1 MKFGISDCEVPHV
14 PAFKH
19 RVRIYSVLTEK
30 AKKKRKR
37 IWATLIFR
45 LCDSSEFKYK
55 CWGMLSVCVCVYTLV
70 WLKFKIK
77 RGWII
82 IIIIKL

>member
-1 MKFGISDCEVPHV
+1 VKFGISDCEVPHV

-37 IWATLIFR
+37 I
-45 LCDSSEFKYK
+45 
-55 CWGMLSVCVCVYTLV
+55 
-70 WLKFKIK
+70 
-77 RGWII
+77 
-82 IIIIKL
+82 